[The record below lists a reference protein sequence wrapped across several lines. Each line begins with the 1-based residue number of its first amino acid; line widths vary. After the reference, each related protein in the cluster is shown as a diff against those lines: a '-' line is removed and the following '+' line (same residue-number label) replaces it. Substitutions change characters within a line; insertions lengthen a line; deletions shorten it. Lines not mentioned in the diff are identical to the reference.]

1 MSLKKSLL
9 ISVMLFSLA
18 AADAATLDS
27 DKAKFSYAVGVQ
39 IALSLRQDGP
49 HFDVDALTQAIEDVL
64 AGKQL
69 KLTPEEMQQAFNTF
83 QQKLQDERRQVAE
96 ENARKG
102 KAFLAANKKKA
113 DVVSLPSGLQYQVI
127 KAGKGEKPNLNDSVV
142 VNYRG
147 TLIDGKEFDSSY
159 KRGEPATFTVN
170 SVIQGWQEVLPL
182 MPVGSHWKVFIPAE
196 LAYGER
202 GAGGDI
208 GPNETLVFD
217 IELLSIN

>member
-69 KLTPEEMQQAFNTF
+69 KLTPEEMQQAFNAF